1 MMTFPIFPLD
11 KAAAFLGGFCRGF
24 ERDER
29 SLRWRAGDG
38 ASELRVEAG
47 EWRTFDGLVVREVV
61 TLTHAAPMF
70 GDVPPADMA
79 RLNAWSTLSAFVP
92 AGPSGPARLVAKI
105 GIFDGDH
112 AAAERVYAPL
122 LCTEA
127 AVAAWHASQLMRG
140 RFQANPS
147 DSPLSVVDRE
157 PPYQQA
163 DFEAAKAVT
172 DRSGFLGTLGSR
184 HFTVEF
190 PWDAGAISKM
200 FTVGEGRDSAAQDGQ
215 FTDEQLDQ
223 MGGATSLLQIRV
235 ARHPFYGPG
244 IHCMLELPLPAEGD
258 GAVELVTGLNA
269 WELSGPDLPPH
280 LGAWSLGE
288 RALTYVCFLP
298 TQYALP
304 GLLQNLTVWMAARAA
319 RARAWLRG
327 PAATA

>member
-1 MMTFPIFPLD
+1 MPTLIFPLD
-11 KAAAFLGGFCRGF
+11 KAAAFLGCFCSGF
-24 ERDER
+24 ERYER
-29 SLRWRAGDG
+29 SLRWQAGDG
-38 ASELRVEAG
+38 TSELRVEAG

-79 RLNAWSTLSAFVP
+79 KLNAWSTLSAFVP

-112 AAAERVYAPL
+112 AAAECIYAPL
-122 LCTEA
+122 LSTEA
-127 AVAAWHASQLMRG
+127 AVVAWHASQLMRG
-140 RFQANPS
+140 RFQTKPS

-163 DFEAAKAVT
+163 DFEAAKAIT
-172 DRSGFLGTLGSR
+172 DRSGFLSTVGSR

-190 PWDAGAISKM
+190 PWDADAVSKM
-200 FTVGEGRDSAAQDGQ
+200 FTIDEARGNATQDAQ
-215 FTDEQLDQ
+215 FTSDQRKQ
-223 MGGATSLLQIRV
+223 MGGAASLLQIRV

-258 GAVELVTGLNA
+258 GAAELVTGLNA
-269 WELSGPDLPPH
+269 WELSYPDLPPH

-288 RALTYVCFLP
+288 RAPTYVCFLP

-319 RARAWLRG
+319 RTRALFQRQ
-327 PAATA
+327 AATQ